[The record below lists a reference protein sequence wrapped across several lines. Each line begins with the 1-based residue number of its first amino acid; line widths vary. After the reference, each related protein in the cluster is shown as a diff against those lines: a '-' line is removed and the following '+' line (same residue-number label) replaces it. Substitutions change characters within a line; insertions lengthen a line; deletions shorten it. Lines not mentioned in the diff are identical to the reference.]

1 MIIVKTTS
9 DSKNALKRIAFKL
22 LNNKLASCIN
32 ILEGVNSMYS
42 WRGKIVEEKEHI
54 MLIKTLKI
62 KELKVYKLIK
72 MYHNYELPELVTLNV
87 NNVDKTYLRWIKDSI
102 END

>member
-9 DSKNALKRIAFKL
+9 DSKNALKKIAFKL

-32 ILEGVNSMYS
+32 ILEDVNSIYS

-87 NNVDKTYLRWIKDSI
+87 NNVDKPYLRWIKDSI